1 MTGSSHSDVLI
12 IGAGAAG
19 GLIAKT
25 LAEAGLNIVCL
36 DQGPWFTPREKPH
49 ASPDWE
55 WQRATRWST
64 SVNTRKLPSDYPI
77 DTASENTLMW
87 NGVGGSTIVY
97 TAVWPRFRPSDFRKG
112 RRAWIGARLAH
123 RLRGSGARTTMPPT
137 R

>member
-1 MTGSSHSDVLI
+1 MAAGSHADVLI

-25 LAEAGLNIVCL
+25 LAEAGLNVVCL

-64 SVNTRKLPSDYPI
+64 SVNTRKSPSDYPI

-87 NGVGGSTIVY
+87 NGVGGSTLGLHRRL
-97 TAVWPRFRPSDFRKG
+97 AALPAERFPQG
-112 RRAWIGARLAH
+112 RRARPRAGLADH
-123 RLRGSGARTTMPPT
+123 LRGSRALVR
-137 R
+137 RLRRA